1 VCVTAA
7 SSYLIFQME
16 KIAIVEETEKKKKKK
31 FNRRMRMKTIE
42 KAPIT
47 IRNKFR

>member
-1 VCVTAA
+1 
-7 SSYLIFQME
+7 ME
-16 KIAIVEETEKKKKKK
+16 KIAIVEETEKKKK